1 MVRSASEEEIGRNKG
16 WLFPKQKKADKG
28 PVSDGPA
35 LVAHQETLNV
45 FS

>member
-1 MVRSASEEEIGRNKG
+1 VRVERESAEIKAGF
-16 WLFPKQKKADKG
+16 FPKQKKADKG
-28 PVSDGPA
+28 PASDGPA